1 MQENYEEFKELVREN
16 SNILTVV
23 SEYVSLKKKGNRYWG
38 CCPFHSEKTASFSVT
53 PEKGLFYCFGC
64 HAGGDVFAFLMKI
77 DNIDFPTAVKALAN
91 KLNIPI
97 PERSKSEAEK
107 THDLYSKRIYHTND
121 LAVKFFHSCLLNT
134 KYGKTGLEYLSKRGI
149 NESTIEKF
157 SIGLAPPSFD
167 SFHKAMLI
175 KKDIDENLLI
185 KAGLVVEKTNKNIY
199 DRFRGRIMIPI
210 QNARGNTVAFGGRV
224 LDEGVPKYLN
234 TAETEWFS
242 KKHLLFAFDIAIKEI
257 RKHKQAIVVEGY
269 MDAITLHAHGI
280 NWAVAS
286 LGTAFSEEQAK
297 LIKKVASEVIFSFDN
312 DEAGLKAANRSV
324 EIANKIG
331 LKNRVLVVDGVKD
344 PDEYIRLN
352 GKEKYLSLIEKAVT
366 GTLFQINELM
376 ANNKFETLEEKGSIV
391 LLALPIL
398 MSCQNNIER
407 GLYLKKIASL
417 LTIDESLIKEEYEKM
432 ENSSIRENKPL
443 IIAVP
448 KKELITS
455 IDQIE
460 RQLIYALLLNLTF
473 FKNNLNNLM
482 QIKFSDKKREKIFS
496 KMVSL
501 LNNNV
506 LNIKTGLFEGLPSEI
521 SSELVEILQQELPMA
536 TTTKVIVDCLKKIE
550 LRRLE
555 HEFKKHSTLASE
567 YESAGDERVLQELLK
582 LEKIKNIIKEILK
595 K

>member
-1 MQENYEEFKELVREN
+1 MQENYEEFKELVRE
-16 SNILTVV
+16 SSDILTVV

-53 PEKGLFYCFGC
+53 PDKGLFYCFGC
-64 HAGGDVFAFLMKI
+64 HAGGDIFAFLMKI
-77 DNIDFPTAVKALAN
+77 DNIDFPTAVKTLAT

-107 THDLYSKRIYHTND
+107 AHDLYSKKIYHTNE
-121 LAVKFFHSCLLNT
+121 LAVKFFQSCLLNT
-134 KYGKTGLEYLSKRGI
+134 KYGQKGLDYLFKRGI
-149 NESTIEKF
+149 DKETIEKF

-167 SFHKAMLI
+167 SFHKAMLV
-175 KKDIDENLLI
+175 KKEIDENLLI
-185 KAGLVVEKTNKNIY
+185 KAGLVVEKSNKNIY

-210 QNARGNTVAFGGRV
+210 KNTRGNTVAFGGRV
-224 LDEGVPKYLN
+224 LDEGLPKYLN

-257 RKHKQAIVVEGY
+257 RKHKQAIIVEGY
-269 MDAITLHAHGI
+269 MDAITLHSHGV

-331 LKNRVLVVDGVKD
+331 LKNRVVVVDGVKD
-344 PDEYIRLN
+344 PDEYIRKN
-352 GKEKYLSLIEKAVT
+352 GKQKYLGLIEKAIN

-376 ANNKFETLEEKGSIV
+376 ANNKFETLEEKGAIV
-391 LLALPIL
+391 LLAVPIL

-407 GLYLKKIASL
+407 GLYLKKIATL
-417 LTIDESLIKEEYEKM
+417 LTIDESLIREEYEKIQ
-432 ENSSIRENKPL
+432 NSSKRKNKPL
-443 IIAVP
+443 IIATQ
-448 KKELITS
+448 KKETITS

-460 RQLIYALLLNLTF
+460 RQLIYALLLNLLF
-473 FKNNLNNLM
+473 FKNNLKSLM
-482 QIKFSDKKREKIFS
+482 KIKFSDKNREIIFD
-496 KMVSL
+496 KMVSM

-506 LNIKTGLFEGLPSEI
+506 INIKDRLFENLPAEN
-521 SSELVEILQQELPMA
+521 SSELVEILQQELPIA
-536 TTTKVIVDCLKKIE
+536 TTTKVIIDCLKQLEIK
-550 LRRLE
+550 RLE
-555 HEFKKHSTLASE
+555 NEFKKHSTLADK
-567 YESAGDERVLQELLK
+567 YESAGDERVLQELVK